1 MPIFIDG
8 HNMKGQITEQ
18 VKKIVNNPSD
28 KHGVNLQEIL
38 YNEKENKLFCIL
50 DAPNKESVEKYHQ
63 DMEIKCDFIYEISK
77 AKTESL
83 MRTQR
88 LCAIGELSSRLAH
101 DLRNPLG
108 IIKNAVE
115 LIEMSSIYNTDE
127 KLQKRIGMIKNATE
141 RMLRQISDV
150 LDFVRTRPLQLE
162 KNSLSTVLESSLKS
176 IIPKSIK
183 ITKPNN
189 DVSIMCDSKYLE
201 LVFGN
206 IITNAIQAME
216 KSGEIKVRF
225 IENKKFVKIEIE
237 DTGPGIP
244 DDKRE
249 QIFEPLYTTKPSGT
263 GLGLVTC
270 KNIVEQH
277 GGKISFRNN
286 PTIFEIDLPKK

>member
-1 MPIFIDG
+1 MPFFIDS
-8 HNMKGQITEQ
+8 HNMKGLTTEQ
-18 VKKIVNNPSD
+18 VKKIVNNPPD
-28 KHGVNLQEIL
+28 KYGVTYQEIL

-50 DAPNKESVEKYHQ
+50 EAQNKKSIERHHQ
-63 DMEIKCDFIYEISK
+63 DIGIKCDFIFEVSL

-88 LCAIGELSSRLAH
+88 LRAIGELSSRVAH

-115 LIEMSSIYNTDE
+115 LIEMSSTYNTDE
-127 KLQKRIGMIKNATE
+127 KLQKRIGMIKNASE

-162 KNSLSTVLESSLKS
+162 KNSLSMILESSLKS

-225 IENKKFVKIEIE
+225 KQNKKYVKIEIE
-237 DTGPGIP
+237 DSGPGIP
-244 DDKRE
+244 EEKRE
-249 QIFEPLYTTKPSGT
+249 QIFDPLYTTKPSGT

-277 GGKISFRNN
+277 GGNISFRNN
-286 PTIFEIDLPKK
+286 PTIFEINLPIK